1 MSRGFKV
8 VKDEF
13 RKNKGEIKLPQRAT
27 KNSAGY
33 DVYTPCD
40 IVLKPNEKKMFFT
53 DIKAYMQEDE
63 VLYLHIRSSL
73 GAKKGIVLSNITGV
87 IDSDYYENK
96 DNDGNI
102 GLPLW
107 NTSDETVEIKRG
119 ERVCQFVFSKY
130 LVADNDDVT
139 ETRNG
144 GFGSSG
150 K

>member
-8 VKDEF
+8 VRDEF
-13 RKNKGEIKLPQRAT
+13 RKNEGEIKLPQRAT

-33 DVYTPCD
+33 DVYTPCN
-40 IVLKPNEKKMFFT
+40 IVLKPNEKKMVFT

-73 GAKKGIVLSNITGV
+73 GVKKGIILSNVTGV
-87 IDSDYYENK
+87 IDSDYYENE

-107 NTSDETVEIKRG
+107 NTSNETIEIKRG

-130 LVADNDDVT
+130 LIADNGNTDESRV
-139 ETRNG
+139 G
-144 GFGSSG
+144 GFGHSG